1 MNPQHH
7 QCNIHIIGLGV
18 AEQAVLGVN
27 ALQALNKASLL
38 IGSERQLETIK
49 LYVITIF
56 YAEEF
61 TR

>member
-38 IGSERQLETIK
+38 IGSERQLAHGREIPT
-49 LYVITIF
+49 LALF
-56 YAEEF
+56 
-61 TR
+61 